1 MTDLNTEYDYTQQI
15 RAIAAELVS
24 EAMDQSDNDKDQAE
38 ELINDTLLHETI
50 DGHEWVIYYAYNLD
64 VIKYSDNEDYMEQNF
79 GNEYAGEIM
88 ADKGLDGLHTVIAF
102 WCMYADVQDEL
113 ETAFNEFEEANDTE
127 E

>member
-1 MTDLNTEYDYTQQI
+1 MTDLNSQYDYYQQI
-15 RAIAAELVS
+15 NAIARELVS
-24 EAMDQSDNDKDQAE
+24 EAMEQSENDREQAE

-79 GNEYAGEIM
+79 GNEEAGTILAE
-88 ADKGLDGLHTVIAF
+88 KGLNGLHTAIAF
-102 WCMYADVQDEL
+102 WCMYADVQERL
-113 ETAFNEFEEANDTE
+113 ETAFNEFEDNLDSE